1 MNVVGQAM
9 QLSVAAVVPASLVS
23 QLLREESERE
33 MICFDEARKG
43 FERDYLV
50 RLMQTTNGNVSQAA
64 RIAQRNRTEF
74 YKLLG
79 RHGID
84 PAAFKTQT

>member
-1 MNVVGQAM
+1 
-9 QLSVAAVVPASLVS
+9 VPPSLIS
-23 QLLREESERE
+23 QLLREEDERE
-33 MICFDEARKG
+33 MICFDEARRG
-43 FERDYLV
+43 FEREYLM
-50 RLMQTTNGNVSQAA
+50 RLMQTTSGNVSQAA

-84 PAAFKTQT
+84 PGDFKTAS